1 MMHWQYSYVVE
12 RAGYAV
18 VLLVLVS
25 FLLVGQFVPDPQA
38 IIFDQFL
45 QLFALFGVVLF
56 GLGRWV
62 LKSAH
67 SR

>member
-1 MMHWQYSYVVE
+1 MHWQYGYMVE

-18 VLLVLVS
+18 VLLVLVG
-25 FLLVGQFVPDPQA
+25 FLLVGQFVPNPEA
-38 IIFDQFL
+38 AVLEQFL
-45 QLFALFGVVLF
+45 RLFALFGIVLF

-62 LKSAH
+62 LKSPH

>member
-1 MMHWQYSYVVE
+1 MHWQYSYMVE

-18 VLLVLVS
+18 VLLVLVG
-25 FLLVGQFVPDPQA
+25 FLLVGQFVPNPEA
-38 IIFDQFL
+38 AVLEQFL
-45 QLFALFGVVLF
+45 RLFALFGIVLF

-62 LKSAH
+62 LKSPH